1 VASYKIEV
9 KKSALKEL
17 QKLER
22 SVVVQI
28 LRGIRALSNNPRSQ
42 QSLKLR
48 SSENSYRLRIG
59 DYRIVYQIEDR
70 TKTIIVYAVG
80 HRKDIY
86 RG

>member
-1 VASYKIEV
+1 MVSYKIEV

-22 SVVVQI
+22 SVVAQI
-28 LRGIRALSNNPRSQ
+28 LRGITALSNNPRPQ

-70 TKTIIVYAVG
+70 TKMIFVYAVG